1 MSTLKY
7 QTTSSQR
14 SLLQQEQQE
23 LLGKAML
30 ADSISS
36 LDRARM
42 MASFI
47 LDVRKRCQLS
57 SYYIQAITSG
67 QKTFLST
74 NLICKAV
81 QVTPVALAWSIGRN
95 SNCAIAI
102 RHRSISRCHAMIG
115 QYAENSFYIADLGS
129 SNGTWLN
136 RRRLASMERRSLRD
150 GDMIRLGSLDLE
162 FFIATRNLSARLHN
176 HFSQS

>member
-14 SLLQQEQQE
+14 SLAQHE
-23 LLGKAML
+23 LLEKAML
-30 ADSISS
+30 ADDISS
-36 LDRARM
+36 LDQAKM
-42 MASFI
+42 IGHPI
-47 LDVRKRCQLS
+47 LDIRKRCQLS
-57 SYYIQAITSG
+57 SHYIQAVTSG
-67 QKTFLST
+67 QQAFLST
-74 NLICKAV
+74 NLIRDVV
-81 QVTPVALAWSIGRN
+81 QVTPIALAWSIGRN

-115 QYAENSFYIADLGS
+115 QYGENSFYIADLGS

-150 GDMIRLGSLDLE
+150 GDMIQLGSLDLE
-162 FFIATRNLSARLHN
+162 FFIAARNLTTRLRH
-176 HFSQS
+176 HFGQS